1 MKRIFAILAGLAIT
15 VSAMADEG
23 MWLLPLLKQLNG
35 KDLKAAGC
43 RLSPDEIYSINKT
56 SLKDAIVH
64 FGGGCTGEMI
74 SAQELSAQRFLLIL
88 FDVFVAFSHDE
99 IESDFS

>member
-1 MKRIFAILAGLAIT
+1 MKKILAFLAGLTFA

-43 RLSPDEIYSINKT
+43 KLS
-56 SLKDAIVH
+56 
-64 FGGGCTGEMI
+64 
-74 SAQELSAQRFLLIL
+74 RFTPSTR
-88 FDVFVAFSHDE
+88 AP
-99 IESDFS
+99 

>member
-1 MKRIFAILAGLAIT
+1 MKRILAFLAGLTLA

-43 RLSPDEIYSINKT
+43 KLSPDEIYNINK
-56 SLKDAIVH
+56 S
-64 FGGGCTGEMI
+64 FYMI
-74 SAQELSAQRFLLIL
+74 YSTIRYY
-88 FDVFVAFSHDE
+88 
-99 IESDFS
+99 

>member
-1 MKRIFAILAGLAIT
+1 MKRILAFLAGIAVT

-35 KDLKAAGC
+35 KDMKAAGC
-43 RLSPDEIYSINKT
+43 KLSPEEIYSINKT

-74 SAQELSAQRFLLIL
+74 SAQGLLPITTA
-88 FDVFVAFSHDE
+88 VTAASRPSPQTS
-99 IESDFS
+99 ITT

>member
-1 MKRIFAILAGLAIT
+1 MKRLLAILAGLTIT

-43 RLSPDEIYSINKT
+43 KLTPEEIAAADNDTIMEQLRKM
-56 SLKDAIVH
+56 K
-64 FGGGCTGEMI
+64 EKK
-74 SAQELSAQRFLLIL
+74 R
-88 FDVFVAFSHDE
+88 
-99 IESDFS
+99 